1 MLYGGDKMIVQLPEA
16 THVHKRIPK
25 EAFYKHLSL
34 SGTLKSKFV
43 SDIRD
48 IYVEWDINA
57 KNLRLQKVSDIKE
70 ILFMQIE
77 LKKQSFDN
85 RIIETIAKQNEH
97 KLVFILHYQNNFQ
110 LAVYYKKL
118 YFSDWYN
125 KDNYQLTIDG
135 YTLND
140 IWNNIIKQIGL
151 KDECLTESET
161 TNISI
166 DDQLKT
172 QEKIDKLK
180 KQITKIEKLAWKEVQ
195 PKKQFELYKR
205 LEKLK
210 KDLEDLIDGEA

>member
-1 MLYGGDKMIVQLPEA
+1 MIVQLPEA

-57 KNLRLQKVSDIKE
+57 KNLRLQKGSDIKE

-85 RIIETIAKQNEH
+85 RIIETIAKENEH

-118 YFSDWYN
+118 YFTDWDN

-151 KDECLTESET
+151 KDECLTENET

-172 QEKIDKLK
+172 QEKINKLK

-205 LEKLK
+205 LEKLQ
-210 KDLEDLIDGEA
+210 KDLEDLTNGEA

>member
-1 MLYGGDKMIVQLPEA
+1 MIVQLPEA

-172 QEKIDKLK
+172 QEKINKLK

-210 KDLEDLIDGEA
+210 KDLEDLTNGEA